1 MTWTHKFVCLA
12 DSAQDDVPGA
22 ADKHKLKC
30 AGLEEKKIVFWLD
43 GKYADIK
50 DALLHA
56 YPALEKGGGFE
67 LMRTAGPYSR
77 QLMPI
82 DAKFTMSVAVLSQ
95 LIDQAR
101 IYIQLI
107 QADLQLQ
114 EEDADKEENV
124 RLYKIPLFVFL

>member
-1 MTWTHKFVCLA
+1 M
-12 DSAQDDVPGA
+12 
-22 ADKHKLKC
+22 
-30 AGLEEKKIVFWLD
+30 
-43 GKYADIK
+43 
-50 DALLHA
+50 HA

-82 DAKFTMSVAVLSQ
+82 NAKFTTSVAVLRQ
-95 LIDQAR
+95 LIDQAC
-101 IYIQLI
+101 IYIRLI

>member
-1 MTWTHKFVCLA
+1 M
-12 DSAQDDVPGA
+12 
-22 ADKHKLKC
+22 
-30 AGLEEKKIVFWLD
+30 
-43 GKYADIK
+43 
-50 DALLHA
+50 HA

-82 DAKFTMSVAVLSQ
+82 NAKFTTSVAVLKQ

-101 IYIQLI
+101 IYIQPI
-107 QADLQLQ
+107 QADLPLQ
-114 EEDADKEENV
+114 EEDAENENV